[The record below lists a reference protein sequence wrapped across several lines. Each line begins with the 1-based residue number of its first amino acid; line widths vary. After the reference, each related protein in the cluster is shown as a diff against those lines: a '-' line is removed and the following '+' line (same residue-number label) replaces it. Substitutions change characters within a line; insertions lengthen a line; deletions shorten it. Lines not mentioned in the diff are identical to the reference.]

1 MDKKPLLE
9 TLIAIGF
16 SDREAL
22 VYLTL
27 LELNEALP
35 SVISRLSGVKR
46 PTTYQIL
53 EELEKRGLV
62 SHIKRKNL
70 LFFQACRPEH
80 LIKNQ
85 KAQFEETKKQLDLLE
100 KSLPELNKLHQDFTA
115 TPQMS
120 VFKGKEGLIQIMEDT
135 LTTKTELLCW
145 ADIELAAFTVL
156 QDYYP
161 TYIKKKVQ
169 KKIWLKGIFPYDEKS
184 KLWKARSKREL
195 REIYLIPKEKFPF
208 ENEINIYD
216 DKVSIISH
224 EDQVGIIIQNAHIAN
239 TQRSIFNLA
248 FEYAK
253 ILDERNKN

>member
-1 MDKKPLLE
+1 MDKKPLTE
-9 TLIAIGF
+9 TLIGIGF

-53 EELEKRGLV
+53 EELEKKGLV

-70 LFFQACRPEH
+70 LFFQACKPEF
-80 LIKNQ
+80 LIENQ
-85 KAQFEETKKQLDLLE
+85 KKQFEETKKQIDLLE
-100 KSLPELNKLHQDFTA
+100 KSLPELNNLHQAFTA

-145 ADIELAAFTVL
+145 ANPNLVFTL
-156 QDYYP
+156 LEDYYP

-169 KKIWLKGIFPYDEKS
+169 RKIFLRGIFCDDEIARKFQS
-184 KLWKARSKREL
+184 KGKKEL
-195 REIYLIPKEKFPF
+195 RDVHLIPKK
-208 ENEINIYD
+208 
-216 DKVSIISH
+216 SILLKL
-224 EDQVGIIIQNAHIAN
+224 
-239 TQRSIFNLA
+239 RSISMMT
-248 FEYAK
+248 K
-253 ILDERNKN
+253 